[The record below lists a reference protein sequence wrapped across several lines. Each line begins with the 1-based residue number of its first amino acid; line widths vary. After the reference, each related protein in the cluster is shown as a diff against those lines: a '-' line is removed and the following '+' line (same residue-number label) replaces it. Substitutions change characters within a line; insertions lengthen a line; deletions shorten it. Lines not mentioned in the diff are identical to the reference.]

1 VSTGN
6 SRNADHEARLISAAW
21 SGDTPLAAELI
32 RFGADVNARDEDNG
46 LTPLMIAA
54 GRADEEM
61 VRMLL
66 GAGAD
71 VFTADTRAG
80 LTALHKACQG
90 GSLAVAQALAD
101 AGAFIDAVAAT
112 TGHTPLMDALWFKY
126 PEIARLLL
134 EKGAGLN
141 LSTHYGF
148 SLMEHFEYELNVN
161 TLGKD
166 RLLLAEHYLGE
177 RREADEKGIAAQR
190 LMAAVTDGDAG
201 AVRKL
206 LADGAPVDE
215 RFPLVNGFNDGAT
228 PLIVAARD
236 GHTEI
241 ARLLLDAGADVN
253 AAEPIFGGLPLH
265 KAVYNGHS
273 ELTRLIATWPGVN
286 LNPQGP
292 TNGYTPLHDALWHGF
307 EECAGILL
315 DAEAAVDIVGH
326 DGKTPLQL
334 ATEIYGPGHALSA
347 RIRSLQRS
355 SATGGTR

>member
-1 VSTGN
+1 MSTEHQAG
-6 SRNADHEARLISAAW
+6 RLISAAW
-21 SGDTPLAAELI
+21 SGDATLAAELI
-32 RFGADVNARDEDNG
+32 GLGANVNARDDASG

-54 GRADEEM
+54 GRGDEAM
-61 VRMLL
+61 VTMLL
-66 GAGAD
+66 RAGAD
-71 VFTADTRAG
+71 VFAADSRGG

-90 GSLAVAQALAD
+90 GNPGVVQALAD

-126 PEIARLLL
+126 PQIARLLL
-134 EKGAGLN
+134 ERGAGLN

-148 SLMEHFEYELNVN
+148 SLMEHFDYELKVN

-166 RLLLAEHYLGE
+166 RLLLAERYLGE
-177 RREADEKGIAAQR
+177 RREADEKAIDAQQ
-190 LMAAVTDGDAG
+190 LMAAVTEGDAA
-201 AVRKL
+201 AVGKL
-206 LADGAPVDE
+206 LADGAAVDE
-215 RFPLVNGFNDGAT
+215 RFPLVNGFNDGCT

-253 AAEPIFGGLPLH
+253 AAEPTFGGLPLH
-265 KAVYNGHS
+265 KAVYNGHA
-273 ELTRLIATWPGVN
+273 ELTRLIATWPGVDVS
-286 LNPQGP
+286 PQGP

-315 DAEAAVDIVGH
+315 DAGAAVDLRGH

-334 ATEIYGPGHALSA
+334 ATEIYGPDHPLSA
-347 RIRSLQRS
+347 RIRTLAQA
-355 SATGGTR
+355 SATRGTS